1 VPSLRVADR
10 RCGLLLRKADSF
22 VSRFTGFW
30 PGPRWH
36 TVDII
41 EFPRCNAVHT
51 FGMLEPIDVVFV
63 DGAGR
68 VLRVISRLRPWRIA
82 REPAA
87 RSVFE
92 FRAGVAGPL
101 GIEPGV
107 SLGIEPG
114 VSLGIEPDVL
124 LGNDAAA
131 GSIDRT
137 VPSCGDDEFVLPR
150 RRRDSTSRHG
160 STRRHHRQHGSS
172 MIEFSL
178 AVVLVVLPVA
188 SGILEFA
195 QLATARQLLGIA
207 TSEAART
214 AAITTMDA
222 ESASAR
228 VAGAEPPG
236 EMSIRLS
243 LARGLLPLLGGEYST
258 AASHVEGLE
267 RWGSAV
273 LETMRPD
280 RVHLVFEPII
290 LSSQDLVVGSLEVTY
305 CRELFFPPSAYI
317 LPELMKLWTDD
328 LFARLCLEAGRVPIT
343 ARAAVSRSRLP

>member
-1 VPSLRVADR
+1 MKAEVSGVPRPVPSLRVADR
-10 RCGLLLRKADSF
+10 RCGLRLRKADSF
-22 VSRFTGFW
+22 ASRFTGFW

-36 TVDII
+36 TVDVI

-51 FGMLEPIDVVFV
+51 FGMLESIDVVFV
-63 DGAGR
+63 DGSGR
-68 VLRVISRLRPWRIA
+68 VLRVISRLRPWRVA

-87 RSVFE
+87 RGVFE
-92 FRAGVAGPL
+92 LRAGVAAPL

-107 SLGIEPG
+107 
-114 VSLGIEPDVL
+114 L
-124 LGNDAAA
+124 LGSEAAA
-131 GSIDRT
+131 EPLDGT
-137 VPSCGDDEFVLPR
+137 VSSAGGETVVLPCRQGESTPR
-150 RRRDSTSRHG
+150 RSAS
-160 STRRHHRQHGSS
+160 RRHHGQRGSS

-178 AVVLVVLPVA
+178 AVVLVVLPVV

-236 EMSIRLS
+236 EISIRLS

-258 AASHVEGLE
+258 AAGPVEGLE

-280 RVHLVFEPII
+280 RFQLAFEPIV
-290 LSSQDLVVGSLEVTY
+290 LTSQDLVVGSLEVTY
-305 CRELFFPPSAYI
+305 CRELFFPPSSYL
-317 LPELMKLWTDD
+317 LPQLMKLWTDD
-328 LFARLCLEAGRVPIT
+328 LFARICLETGRVPLT